1 MHLSGL
7 HTKDLRAS
15 VHLECLLL
23 PVLLHSRLQYRGL
36 ALRGDSSI
44 TLIDLYTYS
53 ETAPTPRN
61 DFPVPIQIRT
71 HCVEVATNRG
81 NMSTMLREAAIR

>member
-1 MHLSGL
+1 MHLPGL

-15 VHLECLLL
+15 VHLKRLLL

-44 TLIDLYTYS
+44 TCVDLYTYS
-53 ETAPTPRN
+53 ETAPTHAMI
-61 DFPVPIQIRT
+61 FQFPIQIRT

-81 NMSTMLREAAIR
+81 NMSTNAPRSSH